1 MPKNLP
7 AIIPESQT
15 PSTETPPPQ
24 FSREDQVLFLDAL
37 SDWGNVRAAARATRV
52 SRTTAYRMRRACP
65 RFRELW
71 DAALVAA
78 RPRVEEVLADRALN
92 GVAEAVYYHG
102 EEVAVRTRFDAR
114 LLLAHLGRLDR
125 IAGDGKAEGLAADF
139 FAQVEALVE
148 EPEIEFET
156 AAPEWGDAREVSL
169 EEGEAEN
176 SPLDTVPSVSDEP
189 HLRPDEPGQGARIV
203 PKRARA
209 GLHQRGVHG
218 G

>member
-1 MPKNLP
+1 MTKNLP
-7 AIIPESQT
+7 AIIPDTQT
-15 PSTETPPPQ
+15 PFTEPPPAQ
-24 FSREDQVLFLDAL
+24 FTREDQAAFLDAL

-125 IAGDGKAEGLAADF
+125 IAGDSKAEGLAADF

-156 AAPEWGDAREVSL
+156 AAPEREDVLGDGPR
-169 EEGEAEN
+169 EGEAEN

-189 HLRPDEPGQGARIV
+189 ELRRDEPGRGARLV
-203 PKRARA
+203 PKGVRA
-209 GLHQRGVHG
+209 GLHRGG
-218 G
+218 GSDY

>member
-1 MPKNLP
+1 P
-7 AIIPESQT
+7 AIIPDAQT
-15 PSTETPPPQ
+15 PPSEPPPAQ
-24 FSREDQVLFLDAL
+24 FTREDQAAFLDAL

-65 RFRELW
+65 RFRALW

-139 FAQVEALVE
+139 FAQVEALVK

-156 AAPEWGDAREVSL
+156 AAPEPEDAREGVC
-169 EEGEAEN
+169 EWEAQN

-189 HLRPDEPGQGARIV
+189 ELRRDEPGMGTRIV
-203 PKRARA
+203 PKGTRA
-209 GLHQRGVHG
+209 GLHQHGVHG
-218 G
+218 A